1 MRIRNRNTLRD
12 NSKDFSSWSSL
23 SIIEKFT
30 MITLPCMKSYITYM
44 ICDSIFGGKDGLEWW
59 VILII
64 SIGIVS
70 LIITILYFV
79 ISWLIE
85 NDY

>member
-1 MRIRNRNTLRD
+1 
-12 NSKDFSSWSSL
+12 
-23 SIIEKFT
+23 
-30 MITLPCMKSYITYM
+30 M